1 MRRYETIFILRPSL
15 NEDEITAIIDRSTN
29 ILTEVDGQ
37 IIELDKWGMKKL
49 AYPIKKDLQ
58 GYYVFCDYCST
69 PDAVAEMERKF
80 RLDDAV
86 LRYMTL
92 KTNNDINDEEIA
104 EATAQVAEKQAAAV
118 EEAEENADAGT
129 DEVAEAPE
137 KEDAA
142 VSSDSEPDAEETK
155 AE

>member
-15 NEDEITAIIDRSTN
+15 NEDEITAIIDRSSN
-29 ILTEVDGQ
+29 ILTEVDGR

-92 KTNNDINDEEIA
+92 KTKDEITDEEIA
-104 EATAQVAEKQAAAV
+104 EATAQVAEKKAAAV
-118 EEAEENADAGT
+118 EKAEENVDFDNGEDGEI
-129 DEVAEAPE
+129 DEIDDVATTT
-137 KEDAA
+137 EDD
-142 VSSDSEPDAEETK
+142 SDTEDTEDE
-155 AE
+155 

>member
-15 NEDEITAIIDRSTN
+15 NEDEITAIIDRSTT
-29 ILTEVDGQ
+29 ILTEVNGQ

-69 PDAVAEMERKF
+69 PDAVSEMERKF

-92 KTNNDINDEEIA
+92 KTKDDITDEEIVA
-104 EATAQVAEKQAAAV
+104 ATAQVAEKKAAAV
-118 EEAEENADAGT
+118 EEADGNEED
-129 DEVAEAPE
+129 DENDEPDSS
-137 KEDAA
+137 EDDDDLIE
-142 VSSDSEPDAEETK
+142 SSDEDLDS
-155 AE
+155 

>member
-15 NEDEITAIIDRSTN
+15 NEDEITAIIERSTG

-92 KTNNDINDEEIA
+92 KTNDDITDEEIV
-104 EATAQVAEKQAAAV
+104 EATAQIAEKKAAAV
-118 EEAEENADAGT
+118 EEAEVKEEN
-129 DEVAEAPE
+129 DEN
-137 KEDAA
+137 D
-142 VSSDSEPDAEETK
+142 EPDSTEENDVTESADK
-155 AE
+155 DSDA

>member
-15 NEDEITAIIDRSTN
+15 NEDEITAIIDRSTT
-29 ILTEVDGQ
+29 ILTEVNGQ

-92 KTNNDINDEEIA
+92 KTKDEITDEEIV

-118 EEAEENADAGT
+118 EEAEVSEEDDDN
-129 DEVAEAPE
+129 DEPDST
-137 KEDAA
+137 ED
-142 VSSDSEPDAEETK
+142 SDSSKSAEK
-155 AE
+155 DSDD

>member
-15 NEDEITAIIDRSTN
+15 NEDEITAIIDRSTT
-29 ILTEVDGQ
+29 ILTEVNGQ

-92 KTNNDINDEEIA
+92 KTKDEITDEEIV

-118 EEAEENADAGT
+118 EEAEVSEEDDDN
-129 DEVAEAPE
+129 DEPDST
-137 KEDAA
+137 ED
-142 VSSDSEPDAEETK
+142 SDSSKSAEKDSDA
-155 AE
+155 

>member
-15 NEDEITAIIDRSTN
+15 NEDEITSIIDRSTG
-29 ILTEVDGQ
+29 ILTESNGQ

-58 GYYVFCDYCST
+58 GYYIFCDYCST

-86 LRYMTL
+86 LRYLTL
-92 KTNNDINDEEIA
+92 KTEDDITEEQIV
-104 EATAQVAEKQAAAV
+104 EATAQVAEKKAAISN
-118 EEAEENADAGT
+118 EAEGNEDDDEN
-129 DEVAEAPE
+129 DESDIS
-137 KEDAA
+137 ED
-142 VSSDSEPDAEETK
+142 DNSEESA
-155 AE
+155 